1 MRDPDVY
8 SAVLRDRGLDL
19 GQRRILVSVL
29 ADSDQEPDLSEPVVC
44 DGLGRIRHFHQ
55 ETSVGWPPNPLPTV
69 PAATHLSGDP
79 DVPVLRALVYQNAIC
94 NWRCWYCYVPFAMLA
109 GNTSRSRWAS
119 ATQLVQLYLQLPER
133 VRPQVIDLSGG
144 QPDLVP
150 EWTVWMLDAL
160 AEADLNR
167 SVYLW
172 GDDNLSNDYFFRH
185 LSDTEIA
192 RVADAPNYGRVCCLK
207 GFDPVSFSFNTAAPS
222 PHFERQFNLLRRLV
236 GTGIDLYCY
245 ATFTTPVLP
254 QNPQRTMAEFFDRLQ
269 AIDSNLP
276 LRLVPL
282 EISIFGPVEP
292 RLTDRR
298 RAALSYQETMVV
310 AWQTEL
316 ENRFTEK
323 DRAQP
328 ICNVP
333 LRAKPNRRN
342 RQ

>member
-8 SAVLRDRGLDL
+8 SAVLRDRGIDL
-19 GQRRILVSVL
+19 GQRRILMSVL
-29 ADSDQEPDLSEPVVC
+29 AGSGQEPDLSEPVVC
-44 DGLGRIRHFHQ
+44 DGLGRIRHFRQ

-69 PAATHLSGDP
+69 PAAAHLSGDP
-79 DVPVLRALVYQNAIC
+79 AISVLRALVYQNSIC

-109 GNTSRSRWAS
+109 GNASRSRWAS
-119 ATQLVQLYLQLPER
+119 AMQLVQLYLQLPER

-160 AEADLNR
+160 AEADLNS

-172 GDDNLSNDYFFRH
+172 GDDNLSNDYLFRH

-222 PHFERQFNLLRRLV
+222 LHFERQFNLLHRLA

-254 QNPQRTMAEFFDRLQ
+254 QNPQRIMSKFVDRLQ

-276 LRLVPL
+276 LRLLPL
-282 EISIFGPVEP
+282 EISVFGPVEP
-292 RLTDRR
+292 RLTDKR
-298 RAALSYQETMVV
+298 RAALRHQETMVA
-310 AWQTEL
+310 AWQAEL
-316 ENRFTEK
+316 DDRFTEK
-323 DRAQP
+323 DLAQP

-333 LRAKPNRRN
+333 LRAKSNRRN
-342 RQ
+342 RK

>member
-8 SAVLRDRGLDL
+8 SAVLRDRGIDL

-44 DGLGRIRHFHQ
+44 EGLGRIRHFRQ
-55 ETSVGWPPNPLPTV
+55 ETSVGWPPNPLPAV
-69 PAATHLSGDP
+69 PAAAHLSSDP

-133 VRPQVIDLSGG
+133 VLPQVIDLSGG

-172 GDDNLSNDYFFRH
+172 GDDNLSNDYLFRY

-207 GFDPVSFSFNTAAPS
+207 GFDPVSFSFNTGAPS
-222 PHFERQFNLLRRLV
+222 LHFERQFKLLRQLV

-254 QNPQRTMAEFFDRLQ
+254 QNPQRTMAEFVDRLQ

-298 RAALSYQETMVV
+298 RAALNYQETMVFT
-310 AWQTEL
+310 WQTEL
-316 ENRFTEK
+316 EKRFTEK

-328 ICNVP
+328 IYNVP

-342 RQ
+342 PQ